1 MTLQELAQATG
12 LSTGYISNI
21 ERNMTSPTL
30 SNLQKICE
38 VFDTSL
44 GDLIERTVQ
53 NRIVIRRDERAK
65 YIEENQDMKIEDID
79 FGIENVNFLYVELKP
94 MSDTKYEKW
103 THVYDEVGTMIRGEM
118 TVVINH
124 EEINLREGDTI
135 YIKAHT
141 KHSFYN
147 KSTDQVAVS
156 FWTKIDVE
164 EDT

>member
-79 FGIENVNFLYVELKP
+79 F
-94 MSDTKYEKW
+94 
-103 THVYDEVGTMIRGEM
+103 
-118 TVVINH
+118 
-124 EEINLREGDTI
+124 
-135 YIKAHT
+135 
-141 KHSFYN
+141 
-147 KSTDQVAVS
+147 
-156 FWTKIDVE
+156 
-164 EDT
+164 